1 MTGRIE
7 AARQRAANVKRRLS
21 VFAAAGFVALF
32 GLAAASHG
40 GTSSS
45 ADDTG
50 AVEQPAATTD
60 DSSTFDFGTAD
71 VSPSDGLAPQVQTR
85 TS

>member
-1 MTGRIE
+1 VTGRLE
-7 AARQRAANVKRRLS
+7 AARRRAANLKRRVG

-40 GTSSS
+40 GTPSSS
-45 ADDTG
+45 DDPS
-50 AVEQPAATTD
+50 AVQQPATD
-60 DSSTFDFGTAD
+60 DSSGFDFGTAD
-71 VSPSDGLAPQVQTR
+71 VAPSDGLEPEVQTR